1 MEGEIWD
8 FGDTFNTSVSQ
19 STCSTTSEETR

>member
-8 FGDTFNTSVSQ
+8 FGDTFNTSGSQ
-19 STCSTTSEETR
+19 STCSTIREETR

>member
-8 FGDTFNTSVSQ
+8 FGDTFNTSGSP
-19 STCSTTSEETR
+19 STCSTISEETR